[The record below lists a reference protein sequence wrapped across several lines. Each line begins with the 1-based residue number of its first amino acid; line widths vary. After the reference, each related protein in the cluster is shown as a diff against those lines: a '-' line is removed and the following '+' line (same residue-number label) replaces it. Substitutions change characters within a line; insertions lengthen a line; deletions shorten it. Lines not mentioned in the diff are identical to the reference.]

1 MSRPSYRIGPAALI
15 ALLALASPA
24 RSQCVGTFSDDFSSG
39 SLAPRWTDLSAGVGS
54 ASESGGRL
62 VLTKNAGVV
71 GASLARMVSPQ
82 QLCGDFDVTVDY
94 DLGTFPAAAA
104 GGGRYHTMILRD
116 RATDALL
123 AGIERYREPANAC
136 IPFTDSY
143 KLYTNDPGCTPN
155 AIYVATSDTQG
166 KFRLQRTGT
175 TIHGYWWNGSAW
187 VESMTRSI
195 SNVPV
200 YVDFDSG
207 TNGSLATGHTAS
219 FDNLVVQ
226 SASSMPAASPRGL
239 LVLASG
245 ILAAGAIAIRRRG
258 RATA

>member
-1 MSRPSYRIGPAALI
+1 MSRPSIRTGSAALV

-24 RSQCVGTFSDDFSSG
+24 RSQCVGTFTDDFSSG
-39 SLAPRWTDLSAGVGS
+39 SLAPRWSDLSGSVGTVT
-54 ASESGGRL
+54 ESGGRL
-62 VLTKNAGVV
+62 VLTKNAGIV
-71 GASLARMVSPQ
+71 GASLARMTSPQ
-82 QLCGDFDVTVDY
+82 TLCGDFDVTVDY
-94 DLGTFPAAAA
+94 DLGTFPAATA

-123 AGIERYREPANAC
+123 CGIERYREPANVC

-155 AIYVATSDTQG
+155 AVYVTTSDTQG
-166 KFRLQRTGT
+166 KFRLRRTGT

-195 SNVPV
+195 TTVPV

-207 TNGSLATGHTAS
+207 TNGSLTSGHTAY

-226 SASSMPAASPRGL
+226 SASSLPAASPRGL
-239 LVLASG
+239 LALAAG
-245 ILAAGAIAIRRRG
+245 ILACGAVVIRRRG
-258 RATA
+258 RTAA